1 MLLDLTVIVSMDLRK
16 VQLLEVEHT
25 PMVYIFVPTNS
36 AEELEIVGLV
46 TKVNIGG
53 DPNKFYVSTSG
64 KVSLADN
71 PAITPLD
78 TGNVYFLSPSSAPDG
93 IGGGGFS
100 AESLQRVPPQTD
112 GFVTKPIGVAVSTTE
127 FVITN
132 MKGEVNGAAGQ
143 AGGGG
148 GGSQT
153 SESGTH
159 Y

>member
-1 MLLDLTVIVSMDLRK
+1 MCQRVVRFL
-16 VQLLEVEHT
+16 
-25 PMVYIFVPTNS
+25 F
-36 AEELEIVGLV
+36 
-46 TKVNIGG
+46 
-53 DPNKFYVSTSG
+53 
-64 KVSLADN
+64 ADN

-143 AGGGG
+143 AGGGAVVVRKHLSWDSLSIRLPLVLLLLG
-148 GGSQT
+148 LQRVMFPLDTLSVT
-153 SESGTH
+153 DL
-159 Y
+159 YMM

>member
-1 MLLDLTVIVSMDLRK
+1 
-16 VQLLEVEHT
+16 
-25 PMVYIFVPTNS
+25 MV
-36 AEELEIVGLV
+36 LV
-46 TKVNIGG
+46 V
-53 DPNKFYVSTSG
+53 V
-64 KVSLADN
+64 V
-71 PAITPLD
+71 
-78 TGNVYFLSPSSAPDG
+78 
-93 IGGGGFS
+93 FS

-153 SESGTH
+153 NPSEDNLLLMRLPLVLLLLGVQRVMFPLDTLSVTDL
-159 Y
+159 YMM